1 MDDQTILKVEH
12 LETRFT
18 AANKIVPAVNDVSF
32 SVKKGRTLGL
42 VGESGS
48 GKSVT
53 VHSIT
58 QLLPSFGKIT
68 GGTITYFKDGKEIV
82 LNKIKKNGRT
92 MRSIRGKE
100 IGMIFQD
107 PNTSLN
113 PVYTIGNQVMENI
126 ASREQLTKKQKAEK
140 VLEMLS
146 SLGIPNARARMNEYP
161 HQFSGGMKQRVGI
174 AMSMVGNPKILI
186 ADEPTTA
193 LDVTIQLQILELM
206 RKIQRDYGTSII
218 FITHNLGVVAHM
230 ADEIA
235 VMYMGR
241 IVEQGPTMQVL
252 ANPKHPYTEALL
264 QSIPYVGMN
273 KKERLIT
280 IKGSTPDPSALPE
293 GCTFAPRCEYASEA
307 CKVFPDE
314 FHVGKDHKVSCW
326 LHKERGENIGEND

>member
-1 MDDQTILKVEH
+1 MDDQTLLKVEN
-12 LETRFT
+12 LETRFISGET
-18 AANKIVPAVNDVSF
+18 IIRAVNDVSF
-32 SVKKGRTLGL
+32 TVKKGKTIGL

-58 QLLPSFGKIT
+58 QLLPPLGKIT
-68 GGTITYFKDGKEIV
+68 GGRITYIKDGKEIV
-82 LNKIKKNGRT
+82 LNKIQKNGKT

-126 ASREQLTKKQKAEK
+126 IHHEKVTKKQAAEK
-140 VLEMLS
+140 ALHILN
-146 SLGIPNARARMNEYP
+146 SLGIPNVRSRIHEYP

-206 RKIQRDYGTSII
+206 KNIQGEYGTSII
-218 FITHNLGVVAHM
+218 FITHNLGIVAHM
-230 ADEIA
+230 ADEIG

-241 IVEQGPTMQVL
+241 IVEYGFTRQVL
-252 ANPKHPYTEALL
+252 TSPKHPYTEALL
-264 QSIPYVGMN
+264 QSVPYVGMN
-273 KKERLIT
+273 KQARLKT
-280 IKGSTPDPSALPE
+280 IKGNTPDPAALPE
-293 GCTFAPRCEYASEA
+293 GCTFAPRCEYATEA
-307 CKVFPDE
+307 CNVYPDE
-314 FHVGKDHKVSCW
+314 FHLGGGHKVSCW
-326 LHKERGENIGEND
+326 LHKEREEQLG